1 MTLNFPN
8 VLVIIR
14 ILLVPV
20 VVALLLLPSLGVD
33 VAQVTGWNIYITDF
47 IAGTLFLIASI
58 TDFVDGWYARK
69 YDQVST
75 FGKLF
80 DPLAD
85 KILVN
90 TTLIIFS
97 ARGMLPIIFTI
108 IFICR
113 DILVD
118 GLRMM
123 LASENI
129 VLAADKWGK
138 LKTIFQMLGLTLIF
152 FVHNET
158 STVLAGTVQNFYH
171 VFDWTDWA
179 QVVITIPMMIA
190 LTFSIISGIN
200 YYVGGFKQL
209 DMKD

>member
-1 MTLNFPN
+1 MKINFPN
-8 VLVIIR
+8 ILVLIR
-14 ILLVPV
+14 IALVPIV
-20 VVALLLLPSLGVD
+20 VILLMLPSMVGGIST
-33 VAQVTGWNIYITDF
+33 VTNWNIYITDLVAGGLF
-47 IAGTLFLIASI
+47 ILASI
-58 TDFVDGWYARK
+58 TDWLDGWWARK

-97 ARGMLPIIFTI
+97 ARGFLPIIFTI

-123 LASENI
+123 LASNNV

-138 LKTIFQMLGLTLIF
+138 LKTIFQMVGLSLLY
-152 FVHNET
+152 FVHIQPT
-158 STVLAGTVQNFYH
+158 TFFS
-171 VFDWTDWA
+171 VFDWTQWEMI
-179 QVVITIPMMIA
+179 VVIIPMMLA
-190 LTFSIISGIN
+190 LMFSIISGIN
-200 YYVGGFKQL
+200 YYMGGFKQL
-209 DMKD
+209 NQEQ

>member
-1 MTLNFPN
+1 MKLNFPN

-20 VVALLLLPSLGVD
+20 VVVLMLLPGLGVE
-33 VAQVTGWNIYITDF
+33 VTKVTNWNIYITDF
-47 IAGTLFLIASI
+47 IAGALFLIASI
-58 TDFVDGWYARK
+58 TDFVDGWYARR
-69 YDQVST
+69 YNQVST

-90 TTLIIFS
+90 TTLILFS
-97 ARGMLPIIFTI
+97 ARGMLPIVFTI

-123 LASENI
+123 LAADNV

-138 LKTIFQMLGLTLIF
+138 LKTIFQMVGLTLIF
-152 FVHNET
+152 FVHN
-158 STVLAGTVQNFYH
+158 QNVDYFYSM
-171 VFDWTDWA
+171 FAWTDWT
-179 QVVITIPMMIA
+179 QVVIIIPMMIA
-190 LTFSIISGIN
+190 LFFSILSGIN
-200 YYVGGFKQL
+200 YFVGGFKQL

>member
-1 MTLNFPN
+1 MKINFPN
-8 VLVIIR
+8 ILVLIR
-14 ILLVPV
+14 IALVPIV
-20 VVALLLLPSLGVD
+20 VILLMLPSMVGGIST
-33 VAQVTGWNIYITDF
+33 VTNWNIYITDLAAGGLF
-47 IAGTLFLIASI
+47 ILASI
-58 TDFVDGWYARK
+58 TDWLDGWWARK

-97 ARGMLPIIFTI
+97 ARGFLPIIFTI

-123 LASENI
+123 LASNNV

-138 LKTIFQMLGLTLIF
+138 LKTIFQMVGLSLLYFAHIQPTTF
-152 FVHNET
+152 F
-158 STVLAGTVQNFYH
+158 S
-171 VFDWTDWA
+171 VFNWTQWEMI
-179 QVVITIPMMIA
+179 VVIIPMMLA
-190 LTFSIISGIN
+190 LMFSIISGIN
-200 YYVGGFKQL
+200 YYMGGFKQL
-209 DMKD
+209 NQEQ

>member
-1 MTLNFPN
+1 MKLNFPN

-20 VVALLLLPSLGVD
+20 VVVLMLLPALGVN
-33 VAQVTGWNIYITDF
+33 VKQVTYWNIYITDF
-47 IAGTLFLIASI
+47 IAGALFLIASI

-69 YDQVST
+69 FNQVST

-90 TTLIIFS
+90 TTLILFS
-97 ARGMLPIIFTI
+97 ARGLLPIVFTI
-108 IFICR
+108 MFICR

-123 LASENI
+123 LASESI

-152 FVHNET
+152 FVHQQPE
-158 STVLAGTVQNFYH
+158 NFYE
-171 VFDWTDWA
+171 VFDWTNWQ
-179 QVVITIPMMIA
+179 QVVIIIPMMIA
-190 LTFSIISGIN
+190 LVFSIISGIN

-209 DMKD
+209 DMKE

>member
-1 MTLNFPN
+1 MKLNFPN

-20 VVALLLLPSLGVD
+20 VVVLMLLPALGID
-33 VAQVTGWNIYITDF
+33 VKQVTDWNIYITDF
-47 IAGTLFLIASI
+47 IAGALFLIASI

-69 YDQVST
+69 FDQVST

-90 TTLIIFS
+90 TTLILFS
-97 ARGMLPIIFTI
+97 ARGLLPIVFTI
-108 IFICR
+108 MFICR

-138 LKTIFQMLGLTLIF
+138 LKTIFQMLGLTLLF
-152 FVHNET
+152 FVHKET
-158 STVLAGTVQNFYH
+158 SIDGADFYH
-171 VFDWTDWA
+171 VFDWTELA
-179 QVVITIPMMIA
+179 QVVIIIPMMIA

-209 DMKD
+209 DMKE

>member
-8 VLVIIR
+8 VLVLIR
-14 ILLVPV
+14 IALVPIV
-20 VVALLLLPSLGVD
+20 VILLLLPS
-33 VAQVTGWNIYITDF
+33 VTTVEQLSYWNGNLTIYVTDI
-47 IAGTLFLIASI
+47 IAGVLFLIASI
-58 TDFVDGWYARK
+58 TDFVDGWWARK
-69 YDQVST
+69 FNQVST

-90 TTLIIFS
+90 TTLILFS
-97 ARGMLPIIFTI
+97 ARGILPIVFTI

-123 LASENI
+123 LASSNV

-138 LKTIFQMLGLTLIF
+138 LKTIFQMVGLTILYF
-152 FVHNET
+152 AHQDGVMLF
-158 STVLAGTVQNFYH
+158 ST
-171 VFDWTDWA
+171 FDWTSTIE
-179 QVVITIPMMIA
+179 VVLIIPMMIA
-190 LTFSIISGIN
+190 LLFSIISGFNYFIN
-200 YYVGGFKQL
+200 GFKKLNTQEQN
-209 DMKD
+209 DQ

>member
-1 MTLNFPN
+1 MKINFPN
-8 VLVIIR
+8 ILVIVR
-14 ILLVPV
+14 IILVPIV
-20 VVALLLLPSLGVD
+20 VLLLLLPSIVEGIPT
-33 VAQVTGWNIYITDF
+33 VTGWNIYITDF
-47 IAGTLFLIASI
+47 IAGALFIIASI
-58 TDFVDGWYARK
+58 TDWLDGWWARK
-69 YDQVST
+69 YDQVTT

-97 ARGMLPIIFTI
+97 ARGFLPIIFTI

-123 LASENI
+123 LASNNV

-138 LKTIFQMLGLTLIF
+138 LKTVFQMLGLSLLY
-152 FVHNET
+152 FVHIQPTE
-158 STVLAGTVQNFYH
+158 FYS
-171 VFDWTDWA
+171 VFDWTNWEMII
-179 QVVITIPMMIA
+179 VIIPMIIA
-190 LTFSIISGIN
+190 LAFSIISGIN
-200 YYVGGFKQL
+200 YYVNGFKQL
-209 DMKD
+209 DLN

>member
-1 MTLNFPN
+1 MKLNFPN

-14 ILLVPV
+14 IALVPIV
-20 VVALLLLPSLGVD
+20 VVLLLLPSLGMD
-33 VAQVTGWNIYITDF
+33 VSQVPGWNIYTTDI
-47 IAGTLFLIASI
+47 IAGALFLIASI
-58 TDFVDGWYARK
+58 TDFVDGWWARK
-69 YDQVST
+69 YDQVT
-75 FGKLF
+75 NFGKLF

-97 ARGMLPIIFTI
+97 ARGLLPIIFTI

-138 LKTIFQMLGLTLIF
+138 LKTIFQMVGLTLIY
-152 FVHNET
+152 FVHIQ
-158 STVLAGTVQNFYH
+158 GDNFYD
-171 VFDWTDWA
+171 VFDWTNVE
-179 QVVITIPMMIA
+179 QVLITIPMMLA
-190 LTFSIISGIN
+190 LMFSIISGFN
-200 YYVGGFKQL
+200 YYIGGFKQL
-209 DMKD
+209 NMRD

>member
-20 VVALLLLPSLGVD
+20 VVVLMLLPALGVD
-33 VAQVTGWNIYITDF
+33 VATVTNWNIYITDF
-47 IAGTLFLIASI
+47 IAGGLFLIASI

-90 TTLIIFS
+90 TTLILFS
-97 ARGMLPIIFTI
+97 ARGMLPIVFTI

-138 LKTIFQMLGLTLIF
+138 LKTIFQMVGLTLIF
-152 FVHNET
+152 FVHN
-158 STVLAGTVQNFYH
+158 QDPINFYH
-171 VFDWTDWA
+171 MFDWADWT
-179 QVVITIPMMIA
+179 QVVIIIPMMIA
-190 LTFSIISGIN
+190 LLFSIISGFN
-200 YYVGGFKQL
+200 YYIGGFKQL
-209 DMKD
+209 DMKE

>member
-20 VVALLLLPSLGVD
+20 VVVLMLLPALGVD
-33 VAQVTGWNIYITDF
+33 VATVTNWNIYITDF
-47 IAGTLFLIASI
+47 IAGALFLIASI

-69 YDQVST
+69 YNQVST

-90 TTLIIFS
+90 TTLILFS
-97 ARGMLPIIFTI
+97 ARGLLPIVFTI

-138 LKTIFQMLGLTLIF
+138 LKTIFIKLASDIGEDTLFHF
-152 FVHNET
+152 FH
-158 STVLAGTVQNFYH
+158 
-171 VFDWTDWA
+171 
-179 QVVITIPMMIA
+179 
-190 LTFSIISGIN
+190 
-200 YYVGGFKQL
+200 K
-209 DMKD
+209 